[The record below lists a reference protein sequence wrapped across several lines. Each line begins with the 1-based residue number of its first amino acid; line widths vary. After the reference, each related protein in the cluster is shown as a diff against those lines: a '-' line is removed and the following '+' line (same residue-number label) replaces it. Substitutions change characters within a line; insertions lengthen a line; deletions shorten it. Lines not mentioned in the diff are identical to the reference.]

1 MELLRRYHKPGG
13 FLQLVQLIETCAPQK
28 QAQLLGSIEKES
40 GAWANEVRNKILSI
54 DRIFGWDEQPLAEI
68 ISRIQ
73 ELTLSVAIHGIDK
86 DLWEKATKTL
96 SHGQRRRIDD
106 LSKTK
111 DPTPGEISSAYMKI
125 IAEVRDMINQGYVHL
140 PSVDPGLIIDE
151 DIEDRLAKSPTPGIT
166 RHAASPTPAIQP
178 PSKPLTAVKGNDQE
192 LGMEVAKLRHENQQL
207 RQQVQSLSNE
217 LSSMRNVVAQVKKA
231 VA

>member
-1 MELLRRYHKPGG
+1 MDLLRRYQKAGG

-28 QAQLLGSIEKES
+28 QAQLLGSVEKES
-40 GAWANEVRNKILSI
+40 VAWANEVRAKILSI

-68 ISRIQ
+68 VSRLQ
-73 ELTLSVAIHGIDK
+73 ELTLSVAVHGIDK
-86 DLWEKATKTL
+86 TLWEKATKTL
-96 SHGQRRRIDD
+96 SHGQKRRIDD

-111 DPTPGEISSAYMKI
+111 DPTPGEITSSYMKI

-140 PSVDPGLIIDE
+140 PSVDPGLIIEE
-151 DIEDRLAKSPTPGIT
+151 DIEDRLSKSPTTGIT
-166 RHAASPTPAIQP
+166 HHSAAATPTIQP
-178 PSKPLTAVKGNDQE
+178 PSKPLAAVKGSDQE

-207 RQQVQSLSNE
+207 RQQVQVLSNE
-217 LSSMRNVVAQVKKA
+217 LSAVRSIVATVKKA